1 MECLAENQFILHK
14 KLFIEGMLRISK
26 SSYGRFARRS
36 MAILLGLWCVFL
48 VFTILIHG
56 DLAHCLLLLVFLAL
70 IGWWLCRYMPR
81 HNAGR
86 AYRTL
91 VNRCGADPRRVT
103 RFYEDHMEIGESEPT
118 EIPYENICNLY
129 HSKHLLILLCENN
142 QGVLL
147 SRDGF
152 TLGNE
157 EIISALL
164 SGAKDKECASHD

>member
-1 MECLAENQFILHK
+1 MERLAENQFILHK

-26 SSYGRFARRS
+26 NSYGRFARRS
-36 MAILLGLWCVFL
+36 MAILLGLWCVLLLFA
-48 VFTILIHG
+48 ILFHG
-56 DLAHCLLLLVFLAL
+56 DLTHCLLLLVFLAL

-81 HNAGR
+81 HNARR
-86 AYRTL
+86 AYRIL
-91 VNRCGADPRRVT
+91 VNKHGTDPRRIT
-103 RFYEDHMEIGESEPT
+103 RFYEDHLEVGEDAPT
-118 EIPYENICNLY
+118 TIPYENVLALY
-129 HSKHLLILLCENN
+129 RCRHLLILLCENN

-164 SGAKDKECASHD
+164 SGAKDKECASND